1 MCICVHERTHAD
13 QCFYYL
19 VMSVTG
25 RYAVICG
32 EHPHTDSLM
41 HRKREL
47 NFHIFLYFE
56 AAVIK
61 LLALDGQQSVEEG
74 ITYLF
79 NRILKMFLRMYVF
92 LSLCR
97 CISPDEKLG
106 NW

>member
-1 MCICVHERTHAD
+1 VRGRTHAD
-13 QCFYYL
+13 QRFDYL

-25 RYAVICG
+25 RYAVFCG
-32 EHPHTDSLM
+32 VHPHTDSLM

-61 LLALDGQQSVEEG
+61 LLALGGQQSVEEG

-79 NRILKMFLRMYVF
+79 DRILKMFVRMCFLVF
-92 LSLCR
+92 M
-97 CISPDEKLG
+97 PVYFP
-106 NW
+106 